1 MRIVVYDIAAQKGG
15 GGETILK
22 QYLETAAR
30 ESQIE
35 WWFFV
40 SMNDYQKFETSNI
53 HIVFVD
59 ITRTSK
65 IKSYCARKTYELF
78 KLKRVLRDIK
88 PDKIISLQNQVVP
101 GVNYK
106 QTVYLHQSF
115 QFSPVKY
122 RFLKRDERSLAFR
135 QKVICQLIRK
145 RMKKADNV
153 IVQTNWMKKAVS
165 EWAKYPEERIA
176 VEPPCVS
183 LPTMKGSVETINN
196 HFIYPANAYL
206 NKNHQVIIDACK
218 ILKKQG
224 VTGYRIQFT
233 ISEESN
239 SLACHLLQD
248 IRQENLPIDFIGHL
262 AKDELFAKYQ
272 TMVTLFPS
280 YIETFGLPLLE
291 AKSVRGKIIASDLP
305 FSHEILE
312 DYDNVS
318 FVDWKDAEGWAS
330 AIRDQLKC

>member
-101 GVNYK
+101 GVNYSK
-106 QTVYLHQSF
+106 LYIS
-115 QFSPVKY
+115 
-122 RFLKRDERSLAFR
+122 
-135 QKVICQLIRK
+135 I
-145 RMKKADNV
+145 
-153 IVQTNWMKKAVS
+153 
-165 EWAKYPEERIA
+165 
-176 VEPPCVS
+176 
-183 LPTMKGSVETINN
+183 N
-196 HFIYPANAYL
+196 HFSF
-206 NKNHQVIIDACK
+206 HQLSIV
-218 ILKKQG
+218 
-224 VTGYRIQFT
+224 F
-233 ISEESN
+233 
-239 SLACHLLQD
+239 
-248 IRQENLPIDFIGHL
+248 
-262 AKDELFAKYQ
+262 
-272 TMVTLFPS
+272 
-280 YIETFGLPLLE
+280 
-291 AKSVRGKIIASDLP
+291 
-305 FSHEILE
+305 
-312 DYDNVS
+312 
-318 FVDWKDAEGWAS
+318 
-330 AIRDQLKC
+330 